1 MAVETRLR
9 RWYLVAFI
17 ALIVAVVAPFIVRLA
32 MHVDEPTVEI
42 VSLDGI
48 TRKVSLSKMKRM
60 PILTREGVYQNQ
72 FNNWRDQGMYTG
84 VRLIDLI
91 GSTVDYR
98 SIRVIAS
105 DGYELSIERERV
117 EDPDYPMILAY
128 ALDGLEVPSW
138 EMGFR
143 IAVLPEDGAVS
154 NAEYNAVSAGS
165 FWVKNVVRIILQ
177 SES

>member
-17 ALIVAVVAPFIVRLA
+17 TLIVAVVAPFIVRLA
-32 MHVDEPTVEI
+32 MHADEPAVEI

-60 PILTREGVYQNQ
+60 PILTREGTYQNQ
-72 FNNWRDQGMYTG
+72 FDNWRDQGTYTG
-84 VRLIDLI
+84 VRLTDLI
-91 GSTVDYR
+91 GPAVDYR
-98 SIRVIAS
+98 SIRVVAA

-117 EDPDYPMILAY
+117 EDPDYQMILAY
-128 ALDGLEVPSW
+128 AFDGLEIPAW
-138 EMGFR
+138 GMGFR

-177 SES
+177 REF

>member
-17 ALIVAVVAPFIVRLA
+17 ALIVAVVAPFIVRHA
-32 MHVDEPTVEI
+32 THADEPAVEI
-42 VSLDGI
+42 VSLDG
-48 TRKVSLSKMKRM
+48 TSRNVSLSMMKQM

-91 GSTVDYR
+91 GSAVDYR

-117 EDPDYPMILAY
+117 EDSDYPMILAY
-128 ALDGLEVPSW
+128 AFDGLEIPSW

-177 SES
+177 YGS

>member
-17 ALIVAVVAPFIVRLA
+17 ALIVAVVAPFVVRLA
-32 MHVDEPTVEI
+32 MHADEPIVEI
-42 VSLDGI
+42 VSLDG
-48 TRKVSLSKMKRM
+48 TSRNVSLSKMKRM

-154 NAEYNAVSAGS
+154 NAEYNTVSAGS

-177 SES
+177 HGS

>member
-17 ALIVAVVAPFIVRLA
+17 ATTVAVLAPFVVRLA
-32 MHVDEPTVEI
+32 LHADEQIVEI

-48 TRKVSLSKMKRM
+48 TRKVSLAKMKRM
-60 PILTREGVYQNQ
+60 PILVREGTYQNQ
-72 FNNWRDQGMYTG
+72 FDNWRDQGTYTG

-91 GSTVDYR
+91 GSAVDYR
-98 SIRVIAS
+98 SIRVIAA
-105 DGYELSIERERV
+105 DGYELAIERERV

-128 ALDGLEVPSW
+128 AFDGLEVPTW

-177 SES
+177 HEP

>member
-1 MAVETRLR
+1 VAVETRLR

-32 MHVDEPTVEI
+32 MHADEPIVEI

-60 PILTREGVYQNQ
+60 PILTREGTYQNQ
-72 FNNWRDQGMYTG
+72 FDNWRDQGTYTG

-91 GSTVDYR
+91 GPAVDYR
-98 SIRVIAS
+98 SIRVVAA

-117 EDPDYPMILAY
+117 EAPDYPMILAY
-128 ALDGLEVPSW
+128 VFDGLEVPAW
-138 EMGFR
+138 AMGFR
-143 IAVLPEDGAVS
+143 IVVLPEDGAVS

-165 FWVKNVVRIILQ
+165 FWVQNVVRIILQ
-177 SES
+177 RES

>member
-17 ALIVAVVAPFIVRLA
+17 AAIAAVLAPFIVRLA
-32 MHVDEPTVEI
+32 LHTDEPIVEI
-42 VSLDGI
+42 VGLDGAS
-48 TRKVSLSKMKRM
+48 RKVSLSRMKGL
-60 PILTREGVYQNQ
+60 PILTREGTYQNQ
-72 FNNWRDQGMYTG
+72 FDNWRDQGMYTG
-84 VRLIDLI
+84 VRLTNLI
-91 GSTVDYR
+91 GFAVDYR
-98 SIRVIAS
+98 SIRVIAA

-128 ALDGLEVPSW
+128 ALDGLEISSW
-138 EMGFR
+138 EIGFR

-177 SES
+177 HEP

>member
-17 ALIVAVVAPFIVRLA
+17 ALIAAVIAPFIVRLA
-32 MHVDEPTVEI
+32 MHPDEPIVEI

-60 PILTREGVYQNQ
+60 PILTREGTYQNQ
-72 FNNWRDQGMYTG
+72 FNNWRDQGTYTG

-91 GSTVDYR
+91 GPAVDYR
-98 SIRVIAS
+98 SIRVVAA

-128 ALDGLEVPSW
+128 VFDGLEVPAW
-138 EMGFR
+138 ETGFR
-143 IAVLPEDGAVS
+143 IVVLPEDGAVS

-165 FWVKNVVRIILQ
+165 FWVQNVVRIILQ
-177 SES
+177 HEP

>member
-1 MAVETRLR
+1 VAVETRLR

-17 ALIVAVVAPFIVRLA
+17 ALIAAVIAPFIVRLA
-32 MHVDEPTVEI
+32 MHPDEPIVEI

-60 PILTREGVYQNQ
+60 PILTREGTYQNQ
-72 FNNWRDQGMYTG
+72 FNNWRDQGTYTG

-91 GSTVDYR
+91 GPAVDYR
-98 SIRVIAS
+98 SIRVVAA

-128 ALDGLEVPSW
+128 VFDGLEVPAW
-138 EMGFR
+138 ETGFR
-143 IAVLPEDGAVS
+143 IVVLPEDGAVS

-165 FWVKNVVRIILQ
+165 FWVQNVVRIILQ
-177 SES
+177 HEP

>member
-17 ALIVAVVAPFIVRLA
+17 ALVVAVVAPFIVRLA
-32 MHVDEPTVEI
+32 MHADEPEVEI

-48 TRKVSLSKMKRM
+48 ARKASLSEMKRM
-60 PILTREGVYQNQ
+60 PVLTREGVYQNQ
-72 FNNWRDQGMYTG
+72 FDNWRDQGTYTG
-84 VRLIDLI
+84 VRLTDLI

-98 SIRVIAS
+98 SIRVVAS
-105 DGYELSIERERV
+105 DGYELSIEQERI

-128 ALDGLEVPSW
+128 AFDRLEVPAW

-165 FWVKNVVRIILQ
+165 FWVQNVVRIILQ
-177 SES
+177 HEP

>member
-32 MHVDEPTVEI
+32 MHADEPIVEI

-48 TRKVSLSKMKRM
+48 TRKVALSKMKRM
-60 PILTREGVYQNQ
+60 PILTREGTYQNQ
-72 FNNWRDQGMYTG
+72 FDNWRDQGTYTG

-91 GSTVDYR
+91 GPAVDYR
-98 SIRVIAS
+98 SIRVVAA

-128 ALDGLEVPSW
+128 VFDGLEVPAW
-138 EMGFR
+138 ETGFR
-143 IAVLPEDGAVS
+143 IVVLPEDGNVS
-154 NAEYNAVSAGS
+154 NNEYNTVSAGS

-177 SES
+177 RES